1 MKQIKRWLTCY
12 LFPLAVLAMI
22 GWLVFQQA
30 LFNQTIQDQNAVID
44 QLESQLKAFRTPK
57 VIQDEN
63 KHYQQMAY
71 LVLVDRS
78 DLDLGAAYLE
88 ILSTNYKE
96 TKDRKRQQDIQVL
109 KSQVDTLRAQVKDRT
124 KLITELQSRL
134 SKPGNQKKTK
144 EKSWLRPLKGWVNV
158 EYHEGKAGQV
168 DPQQWRYWSTLEQA
182 RWYLVHGHY
191 DDYLDAIANIE
202 SWVKLYPG
210 DIDWQTS
217 LTELAKPLQD
227 LDLSSIHVEQ
237 NRKKDLEQKAMLRK
251 QFNEKTKQKAQEDID
266 LESESEQTKSDSKP
280 QQPRHGVIA

>member
-1 MKQIKRWLTCY
+1 MKRIKRWLVCY
-12 LFPLAVLAMI
+12 IFPLAVLALV
-22 GWLVFQQA
+22 GWLVFQQS
-30 LFNQTIQDQNAVID
+30 LFNQAIQDQNMMID
-44 QLESQLKAFRTPK
+44 QLESQLKTFRTPK

-88 ILSTNYKE
+88 ILSTNHKE

-124 KLITELQSRL
+124 KLITELQSQL
-134 SKPGNQKKTK
+134 SKPGKQKKTK
-144 EKSWLRPLKGWVNV
+144 EKSWLKPLKGWINV
-158 EYHEGKAGQV
+158 EYHEGKPGQI

-191 DDYLDAIANIE
+191 EDYLDAIANIE

-210 DIDWQTS
+210 DMDWQTS
-217 LTELAKPLQD
+217 LTELAKPLQT
-227 LDLSSIHVEQ
+227 LDLSSIQVDN
-237 NRKKDLEQKAMLRK
+237 NRKKDLTQKALLRK
-251 QFNEKTKQKAQEDID
+251 QLDRQPPKKTEEAIKAPKV
-266 LESESEQTKSDSKP
+266 EQPTAEFKS
-280 QQPRHGVIA
+280 QRHGVIA

>member
-1 MKQIKRWLTCY
+1 MKRIKRWLVCY
-12 LFPLAVLAMI
+12 IFPLAVLALV
-22 GWLVFQQA
+22 GWLVLQQS
-30 LFNQTIQDQNAVID
+30 LFNQAIQDQNMMID
-44 QLESQLKAFRTPK
+44 QLESQLKTFRTPK

-88 ILSTNYKE
+88 ILSTNHKE

-124 KLITELQSRL
+124 KLITELQSQL
-134 SKPGNQKKTK
+134 SKPGKQKKTK
-144 EKSWLRPLKGWVNV
+144 EKSWLKPLKGWINV
-158 EYHEGKAGQV
+158 EYHEGKPGQI

-191 DDYLDAIANIE
+191 EDYLDAIANIE

-210 DIDWQTS
+210 DMDWQTS
-217 LTELAKPLQD
+217 LTELAKPLQT
-227 LDLSSIHVEQ
+227 LDLSSIQVDN
-237 NRKKDLEQKAMLRK
+237 NRKKDLTQKALLRK
-251 QFNEKTKQKAQEDID
+251 QLDRQPPKKTEEAIKAPKV
-266 LESESEQTKSDSKP
+266 EQPTAEFKS
-280 QQPRHGVIA
+280 QRHGVIA